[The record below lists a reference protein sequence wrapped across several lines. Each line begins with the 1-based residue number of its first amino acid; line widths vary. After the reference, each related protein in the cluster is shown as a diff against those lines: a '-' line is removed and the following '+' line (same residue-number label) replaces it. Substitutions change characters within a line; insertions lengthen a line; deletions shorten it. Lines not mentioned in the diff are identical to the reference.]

1 MIIQS
6 FMGNNFL
13 FVLSYITRGGKLGL
27 HSKPRVFN
35 NDKIICIKSI
45 CV

>member
-6 FMGNNFL
+6 CMGNYFL

-27 HSKPRVFN
+27 HSKPRVFYN
-35 NDKIICIKSI
+35 NEMICI
-45 CV
+45 

>member
-6 FMGNNFL
+6 IMGYYFL
-13 FVLSYITRGGKLGL
+13 FMLFHITCSGKLGL

-35 NDKIICIKSI
+35 NEKIVRI
-45 CV
+45 